1 MFRLSLNGSLLAI
14 MRMSKDEIKLYES
27 EGFTVEFIG

>member
-1 MFRLSLNGSLLAI
+1 MFKLILKGDLIAI
-14 MRMSKDEIKLYES
+14 MKMTVNEIKLYES